1 MFQSLMVAPYYLS
14 QSSLEHGRGIGWAMS
29 NELLY
34 IIEGVDPT
42 GRKFSGQYT
51 KEDADYL
58 LAADRLNRLVKV
70 ISPCVTIN
78 S

>member
-1 MFQSLMVAPYYLS
+1 LQWLLA
-14 QSSLEHGRGIGWAMS
+14 HGFGIGLAMS
-29 NELLY
+29 NESLY
-34 IIEGVDPT
+34 VVQGVDPT
-42 GRKFSGQYT
+42 GRKFSGIYT

-70 ISPCVTIN
+70 ITPCDTIN

>member
-1 MFQSLMVAPYYLS
+1 MKD
-14 QSSLEHGRGIGWAMS
+14 
-29 NELLY
+29 NESLY

-42 GRKFSGQYT
+42 GRRFTSVYR

-70 ISPCVTIN
+70 ISPCDTLN
-78 S
+78 Q

>member
-1 MFQSLMVAPYYLS
+1 MVVHYSSL